1 MPETGTIADP
11 GVSESDTIQTVGQLR
26 QWLKG
31 FPDDHLVLGA
41 FQGQLG
47 RNLIKCRHAAGHVV
61 IEVLRLDP
69 DFQP

>member
-1 MPETGTIADP
+1 MSGAGRDP
-11 GVSESDTIQTVGQLR
+11 GASESDTIRKVGQLK

-31 FPDDHLVLGA
+31 FPDDYLVFGA
-41 FQGQLG
+41 FHGQPA
-47 RNLIKCRHAAGHVV
+47 RNLIKCRHAAGRVL